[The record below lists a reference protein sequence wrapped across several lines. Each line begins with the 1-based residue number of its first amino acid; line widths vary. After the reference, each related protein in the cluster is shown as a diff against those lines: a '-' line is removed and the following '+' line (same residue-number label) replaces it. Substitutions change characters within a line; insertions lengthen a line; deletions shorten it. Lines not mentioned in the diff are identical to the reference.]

1 MFLCFAC
8 RVQRMLS
15 IEATFEGI
23 TRVFKKLSSILAKT
37 SCYVGEMH
45 ENLRFFEIKG
55 LFLKKTHMFLFFA
68 CRVQRMISIDTSF
81 GGLEV
86 TRIVHGIRVRFGS
99 ETAEEESLAAL
110 VGLL

>member
-1 MFLCFAC
+1 
-8 RVQRMLS
+8 MLS

-68 CRVQRMISIDTSF
+68 CRVQRMLSIDTSF
-81 GGLEV
+81 GGITLVFKELSSIGPKISCSV
-86 TRIVHGIRVRFGS
+86 GALHENRRFF
-99 ETAEEESLAAL
+99 
-110 VGLL
+110 